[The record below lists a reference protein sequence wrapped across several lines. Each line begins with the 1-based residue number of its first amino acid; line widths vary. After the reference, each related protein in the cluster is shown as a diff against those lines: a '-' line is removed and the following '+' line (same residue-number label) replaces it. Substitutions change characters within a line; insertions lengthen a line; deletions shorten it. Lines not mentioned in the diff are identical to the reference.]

1 MFVLDASVSAAWLLN
16 DESSAYAD
24 RVLKGLAGA
33 GTALVPAIWR
43 YEMANVLWVGVRLE
57 RLSTADAEQLSQWI
71 TALPITVD
79 SASVESVPVGV
90 AHVAAGYDLSIYDA
104 AYLELALR
112 KGLPLATLDQRLASA
127 AKKAGVPLRK

>member
-24 RVLKGLAGA
+24 RLLKRLAA
-33 GTALVPAIWR
+33 GVEAVVPAIWR
-43 YEMANVLWVGVRLE
+43 YEMANVLWVGVRRE
-57 RLSTADAEQLSQWI
+57 RLAAADAEQLSQWLA
-71 TALPITVD
+71 ALPISVD
-79 SASVESVPVGV
+79 PGSVEAVPVGV
-90 AHVAAGYDLSIYDA
+90 ANVAASYDLSIYDA

-127 AKKAGVPLRK
+127 LKKAGVPLRK

>member
-24 RVLKGLAGA
+24 RVLKDLAGA

-43 YEMANVLWVGVRLE
+43 YEMANVLWVGVRRE
-57 RLSTADAEQLSQWI
+57 RLSAADAEQLSQWL

-79 SASVESVPVGV
+79 PASVEAVPVGV
-90 AHVAAGYDLSIYDA
+90 ANVAASYDLSIYDA